1 MPRSNPSNHIKTS
14 ETIETINKIDDYFN
28 YQLEQGLTVPEIIET
43 LNSPVLPS
51 ELKKTGFTE
60 PQIRRA
66 AQLVSTRRI
75 IAYNLKMQSEI

>member
-1 MPRSNPSNHIKTS
+1 MPRRYASTINPS
-14 ETIETINKIDDYFN
+14 ETIETINKIDEYFN

>member
-1 MPRSNPSNHIKTS
+1 MPRRNANN
-14 ETIETINKIDDYFN
+14 IETSNIINKIDDYFN

-43 LNSPVLPS
+43 FIGPVLPS
-51 ELKKTGFTE
+51 ELKTTGFTE

-75 IAYNLKMQSEI
+75 IAYNLKMQSELNV

>member
-1 MPRSNPSNHIKTS
+1 MPHRNAN
-14 ETIETINKIDDYFN
+14 IETIKTINTIDDYFN

-43 LNSPVLPS
+43 LNGPVLPS

-75 IAYNLKMQSEI
+75 IAYNQKMQSEI